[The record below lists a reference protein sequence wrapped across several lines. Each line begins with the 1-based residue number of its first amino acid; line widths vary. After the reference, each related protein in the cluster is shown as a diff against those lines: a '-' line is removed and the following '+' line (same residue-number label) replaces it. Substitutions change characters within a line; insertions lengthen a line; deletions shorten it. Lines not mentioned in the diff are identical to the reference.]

1 MAGKPGFNGLTP
13 QEWTAL
19 SRSVFDSR
27 SVSSPRED
35 FHKEHGATFS
45 VALAERAIRTYSAEN
60 DTVFDP
66 FLGTGTT
73 VVAARQNNRH
83 SVGIELYDRFAEIAI
98 SRVNQKTL
106 GEQKQTRILK
116 GNCLDEIKLVD
127 DSSVQLTFTSPPYAD
142 FIHRSVKD
150 REKRSKGKMPS
161 IIATQNKSSVNAY
174 GDAEVDFG
182 NKKYPLFLES
192 VTKLM
197 KQIFR
202 ITKPGGYNVWVVK
215 DHRDTK
221 NLLPYIDVHSDM
233 AKCGQDAGFL
243 YHDLIIWDQNEQRR
257 LVLLGYP
264 SVFYTN
270 QNHSYLVVLRK
281 PTIEQKKTLER
292 RYRKEKLAVYTS
304 MKMKDLQS
312 LLADYKLPK
321 SGKKDDLIQRLI
333 DYDCSTRWGDYDNV
347 E

>member
-1 MAGKPGFNGLTP
+1 
-13 QEWTAL
+13 
-19 SRSVFDSR
+19 
-27 SVSSPRED
+27 
-35 FHKEHGATFS
+35 
-45 VALAERAIRTYSAEN
+45 
-60 DTVFDP
+60 
-66 FLGTGTT
+66 
-73 VVAARQNNRH
+73 
-83 SVGIELYDRFAEIAI
+83 
-98 SRVNQKTL
+98 
-106 GEQKQTRILK
+106 
-116 GNCLDEIKLVD
+116 
-127 DSSVQLTFTSPPYAD
+127 
-142 FIHRSVKD
+142 
-150 REKRSKGKMPS
+150 
-161 IIATQNKSSVNAY
+161 
-174 GDAEVDFG
+174 
-182 NKKYPLFLES
+182 
-192 VTKLM
+192 M

-221 NLLPYIDVHSDM
+221 NLQPYIDVHSDM

-304 MKMKDLQS
+304 MKMNDLQS
-312 LLADYKLPK
+312 LLVDYKLPK
-321 SGKKDDLIQRLI
+321 SGKKDDLVQRLI
-333 DYDCSTRWGDYDNV
+333 DYDCLTRWGDYDNV